1 MPRLQ
6 PITLLWFAIAAT
18 VLLSDQYSKL
28 WIMERYAYGEGE
40 FITSFFN
47 LVRAHNYGAAFS
59 FLSDAGGW
67 QRWLFTGLALVVTG
81 VLIIWLLRLPPAEK
95 LTAAALALIIGGAIG
110 NLVEVGSRRSQ
121 RSKRFGILIIGR
133 TSTAPEL
140 RNAFDLPCSTP
151 PL

>member
-67 QRWLFTGLALVVTG
+67 QRWAFSLLAAVISVVIALWIARLPVQRKLEGLA
-81 VLIIWLLRLPPAEK
+81 WR
-95 LTAAALALIIGGAIG
+95 
-110 NLVEVGSRRSQ
+110 
-121 RSKRFGILIIGR
+121 
-133 TSTAPEL
+133 
-140 RNAFDLPCSTP
+140 
-151 PL
+151 